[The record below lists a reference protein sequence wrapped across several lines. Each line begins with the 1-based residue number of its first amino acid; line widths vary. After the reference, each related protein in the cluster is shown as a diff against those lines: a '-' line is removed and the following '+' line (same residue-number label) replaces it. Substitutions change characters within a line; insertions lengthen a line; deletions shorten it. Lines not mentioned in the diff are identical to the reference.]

1 MKPLFFSLLVT
12 SSLCAIPSGCPEIRL
27 PSQPCDPCGKTVIPP
42 PCICGYNTPAR
53 IDVRGC
59 FGVHVT
65 GSYLYWMPNLEG
77 IDLGVNSE
85 TFIGGMEDT
94 ILNGKIVDFDY
105 DYRSGFKAGV
115 AVLYD
120 YDHWEC
126 EAEYTYYHE
135 KQNTSGE
142 GFICPKWI
150 NVELIEFFDFA
161 RQASG
166 EWKLDMDWI
175 DFHFARQYYVG
186 KKFTLRPFFGGE
198 VQWIKQKFDA
208 DYTDEAIRTLVSEN
222 KISLNAYGTRAGLES
237 NWIFGETFRIVGA
250 LAGSILYTEYDVST
264 KQFFRFDNP
273 LGGSVDGPTRSS
285 VSQNNVWY
293 LRPHMEMRF
302 GFALGDYFCCDR
314 FYVDIGAF
322 YEFHVFWNQNMFM
335 LLYDFDCPKLLQVGD
350 LYLQGLTA
358 TLKVAF

>member
-1 MKPLFFSLLVT
+1 MKALFFSLFIT
-12 SSLCAIPSGCPEIRL
+12 SFLSAIPSGCPEIRL

-53 IDVRGC
+53 IGVRGC
-59 FGVHVT
+59 FGIQVS
-65 GSYLYWMPNLEG
+65 GSYLYWMPCLEG
-77 IDLGVNSE
+77 IDLGLNSE
-85 TFIGGMEDT
+85 SFIGDFEGV
-94 ILNGKIVDFDY
+94 IRNGTVIDFDY
-105 DYRSGFKAGV
+105 SYRSGYKVGL

-135 KQNTSGE
+135 KQNTSAE

-150 NVELIEFFDFA
+150 NVELMEFFDFSRA
-161 RQASG
+161 ASG

-186 KKFTLRPFFGGE
+186 KKFTLRPHFGGE
-198 VQWIKQKFDA
+198 VQWISQDFDINYSDTELA
-208 DYTDEAIRTLVSEN
+208 DFMTLVSEN
-222 KISLNAYGTRAGLES
+222 KIKANAYGTRAGLES

-250 LAGSILYTEYDVST
+250 LAGSILYTRYDIST
-264 KQFFRFDNP
+264 KQFRERIPENI
-273 LGGSVDGPTRSS
+273 LSS
-285 VSQNNVWY
+285 VSQNDVWC

-302 GFALGDYFCCDR
+302 GLAMGDYFCCDR
-314 FYVDIGAF
+314 FYVDVGAF

-335 LLYDFDCPKLLQVGD
+335 LIYDTECPKLLQTGD